1 MFTAAERFYNN
12 EVSED
17 HWTAVDPKDARIM
30 ALATEVEK
38 LKQSQKSINKAA
50 HATSANGG
58 NGGAGKDL
66 FYGVEKW
73 RTDKK
78 GDTLVKDRI

>member
-1 MFTAAERFYNN
+1 
-12 EVSED
+12 
-17 HWTAVDPKDARIM
+17 M

-73 RTDKK
+73 RTKKK
-78 GDTLVKDRI
+78 GDTLVKDGITYT